1 MFSFQTKINIPSLF
15 IVCGD
20 HGMKDSG
27 GHGGATKEETLVPIV
42 TIGTSCPPE
51 TNGEPRQIA
60 QIDLASTLSVLLGVP
75 IPSSNLGT
83 VSLDILN
90 DLPVQK
96 KLFILYYNA
105 QQLLNNF
112 KEIPNY
118 KAEGKFFSLL
128 RIYLVLELEN

>member
-1 MFSFQTKINIPSLF
+1 
-15 IVCGD
+15 
-20 HGMKDSG
+20 MKDSG
-27 GHGGATKEETLVPIV
+27 GHGGATLEETLVPIV
-42 TIGTSCPPE
+42 TIGTSCQE
-51 TNGEPRQIA
+51 TNNEPRQIA

-83 VSLDILN
+83 VSLEILN

-96 KLFILYYNA
+96 KLFVLYYNS

-118 KAEGKFFSLL
+118 KSQRKCFIFFSYLL
-128 RIYLVLELEN
+128 IFS